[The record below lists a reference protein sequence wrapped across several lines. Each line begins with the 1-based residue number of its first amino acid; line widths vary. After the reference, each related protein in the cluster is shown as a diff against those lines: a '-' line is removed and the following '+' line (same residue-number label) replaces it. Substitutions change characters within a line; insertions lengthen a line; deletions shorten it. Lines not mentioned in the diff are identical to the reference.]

1 MNGKEL
7 FEKIAEHIQ
16 YYDKEFKKLDIPKT
30 NKAYAIFILNKL
42 NASKRFQFTS
52 ILGYLLI
59 TFGESIKQNPELLK
73 LLTDQYI
80 GFANRQSDKFIG
92 IKTLKMGAILYNLA
106 PSPKLLNVF
115 INEAKK
121 HINKLAQTVLYKI
134 ILIDDYS
141 YNGNIENPLDIAPV
155 LRAIMGFQQI
165 ANGLICRNE
174 INEVVKENLLKL
186 NAEPYNNKNDMLLS
200 KMKVREFTV
209 NETEKIADFILKSVN
224 FVRGEWKNLF
234 NAIYSLNIDAEN
246 YFLNNEVDPTKTYYI
261 SIQSHCGVHFYG
273 DKLIKI
279 REQLNNLAMGMN
291 NLTQEDVLMD
301 DVPYQNIS
309 PSNFSLDDL
318 F

>member
-80 GFANRQSDKFIG
+80 GFANRQSDKLIG

-115 INEAKK
+115 INETKK

-165 ANGLICRNE
+165 TNGLICRNE

-186 NAEPYNNKNDMLLS
+186 NAEPYNNENDMLLS
-200 KMKVREFTV
+200 KMKVREFTI
-209 NETEKIADFILKSVN
+209 NEAEKIANFFLKSID

-273 DKLIKI
+273 EKLIKI

-309 PSNFSLDDL
+309 PSSFSLDDL